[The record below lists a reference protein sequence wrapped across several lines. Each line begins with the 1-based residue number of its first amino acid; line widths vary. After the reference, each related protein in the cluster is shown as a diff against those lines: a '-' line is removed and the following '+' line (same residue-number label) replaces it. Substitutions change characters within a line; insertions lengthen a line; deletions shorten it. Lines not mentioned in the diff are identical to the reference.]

1 MPRPPGRRSPSGP
14 LRRRSCSAWP
24 TTERDSRPVAFR
36 RRWPAGRSASRP
48 AASGSRRSAP
58 PSPCARGPGPE
69 PAPRRGFRRPRR
81 NNLPVRRESPV
92 TPAPPMGNDP
102 PVLNGPGTGA
112 QTRRVF
118 IADDHDG
125 YRSGVARLIAEHPAL
140 EVVGE
145 ASDGEQALA
154 GIVACQPD
162 VALLDV
168 RMPGMNGIE
177 VCRRLQADGTAPQAR
192 IVLITGTPD
201 PVLSMQAAEAG
212 AVALLGKE
220 TPPNTIAAQLLAA
233 AEGRVGW
240 SVE

>member
-1 MPRPPGRRSPSGP
+1 VVLKVADDGAGIAPGRLEAALAAGAVGIASCRERVEALAAACAS
-14 LRRRSCSAWP
+14 RRGRGRA
-24 TTERDSRPVAFR
+24 PV
-36 RRWPAGRSASRP
+36 RWPGSRSRRP
-48 AASGSRRSAP
+48 AGQ
-58 PSPCARGPGPE
+58 
-69 PAPRRGFRRPRR
+69 
-81 NNLPVRRESPV
+81 ESPV
-92 TPAPPMGNDP
+92 LEMAAMGHDP
-102 PVLNGPGTGA
+102 PVPNGSGTGA
-112 QTRRVF
+112 LTRRVY
-118 IADDHDG
+118 IADDHEG
-125 YRSGVARLIAEHPAL
+125 YRSGVARLVAEHPAL

-145 ASDGEQALA
+145 AADGEQALA
-154 GIVACQPD
+154 GIIACQPD

-177 VCRRLQADGTAPQAR
+177 VCRRIHADGSAPHVR

-201 PVLSMQAAEAG
+201 PILSTQAAEAG

>member
-1 MPRPPGRRSPSGP
+1 
-14 LRRRSCSAWP
+14 
-24 TTERDSRPVAFR
+24 
-36 RRWPAGRSASRP
+36 
-48 AASGSRRSAP
+48 
-58 PSPCARGPGPE
+58 
-69 PAPRRGFRRPRR
+69 
-81 NNLPVRRESPV
+81 
-92 TPAPPMGNDP
+92 MGNDLQ
-102 PVLNGPGTGA
+102 VLNGPRTGA

-140 EVVGE
+140 EVVGQ

-168 RMPGMNGIE
+168 RMPGINGIE
-177 VCRRLQADGTAPQAR
+177 VCRRLHAEGTAPHAR

-201 PVLSMQAAEAG
+201 PVLSTQAAEAG

>member
-1 MPRPPGRRSPSGP
+1 
-14 LRRRSCSAWP
+14 
-24 TTERDSRPVAFR
+24 
-36 RRWPAGRSASRP
+36 
-48 AASGSRRSAP
+48 
-58 PSPCARGPGPE
+58 
-69 PAPRRGFRRPRR
+69 
-81 NNLPVRRESPV
+81 
-92 TPAPPMGNDP
+92 MGNDL
-102 PVLNGPGTGA
+102 PVLNGEGTSA

-118 IADDHDG
+118 IADDHEG
-125 YRSGVARLIAEHPAL
+125 YRSGVARLVAEHPAL
-140 EVVGE
+140 EVVGQ

-201 PVLSMQAAEAG
+201 PVLSTQAAEAG